1 MPHFPV
7 TPDLIRRMPLLLR
20 FSRGIDRVN
29 DTIYAAIRWLTLA
42 MIVVGALN
50 AVARY
55 LTRYTGVA
63 LSSNAWFDL
72 QWYMF
77 SLIFLLGAAYGLNH
91 DVHVRVDVMYSRATP
106 RTRAWIDIAGTLLFI
121 IPFCLMM
128 LVTSWPAVRNS
139 WAVREASPDPGGL
152 ARYPIKTLLLVCFTL
167 LLLQALSQI
176 IKRGAQLAGALPLPG
191 AAAAQPAPPVAGSR

>member
-1 MPHFPV
+1 MG
-7 TPDLIRRMPLLLR
+7 TLLTLA
-20 FSRGIDRVN
+20 RGIDRLNETV
-29 DTIYAAIRWLTLA
+29 YAAIRWLTLA

-50 AVARY
+50 ALARY

-77 SLIFLLGAAYGLNH
+77 SIIFLLGAAYGLNH

-106 RTRAWIDIAGTLLFI
+106 RARAWIDIAGTVLFI
-121 IPFCLMM
+121 MPFCLMM

-167 LLLQALSQI
+167 LLLQALSQV

-191 AAAAQPAPPVAGSR
+191 APAPRPAPPAVGTP

>member
-1 MPHFPV
+1 MGS
-7 TPDLIRRMPLLLR
+7 LLTLA
-20 FSRGIDRVN
+20 RGIDRLN
-29 DTIYAAIRWLTLA
+29 DAVYGAIRWLTLA

-50 AVARY
+50 ALARY

-77 SLIFLLGAAYGLNH
+77 SIIFLLGAAYGLNH
-91 DVHVRVDVMYSRATP
+91 DVHVRVDVMYARATP
-106 RTRAWIDIAGTLLFI
+106 RVRAWIDIAGTVLFI
-121 IPFCLMM
+121 MPFCVMM

-167 LLLQALSQI
+167 LLLQALSQV
-176 IKRGAQLAGALPLPG
+176 IKRAAQLAGALPLPG
-191 AAAAQPAPPVAGSR
+191 APGLRPAPPVAGSH